1 MIASIKRTAAACEGE
16 EEGERRLLTVEEV
29 TQLARRTQEFER
41 YREYEAELEEELGR
55 EPSDAEVA
63 ARLGMAGGAREYRER
78 LSACRRAK
86 HTLVQSNL
94 RLVYS
99 VAGRF
104 TNRGLPFQ
112 DLVQEGSLGM
122 LRAAELFDPERGI
135 KISTYATWWI
145 TQSIRRAIANG
156 ARDIRIPVHA
166 QEDLRKMRTVS

>member
-41 YREYEAELEEELGR
+41 YREYEAELEQELGR
-55 EPSDAEVA
+55 EPSDAELA

-112 DLVQEGSLGM
+112 VR
-122 LRAAELFDPERGI
+122 LRVRRVRRVRVRVTLTLTLTLTLKLTLTPTAASPSR
-135 KISTYATWWI
+135 TWC
-145 TQSIRRAIANG
+145 RRVAWACCY
-156 ARDIRIPVHA
+156 P
-166 QEDLRKMRTVS
+166 